1 MELNAFLAYCLAAV
15 AIIIVPGPTVTMIV
29 ANSLRHGSR
38 AGMLNVAGTQAG
50 LLIWLAVA
58 VFGLAAMI
66 KAMGVWFDV
75 VRIAGAAYL
84 VWLGIALWRSG
95 GQLRSAERA
104 RPKGSFFLQGLW
116 VILSNPKMLLV
127 FGALIPQFISPE
139 HDFMSQLIFLVV
151 VFMILAAIFDGTYA
165 VLAGSAGAWLSRARI
180 RLVERL
186 SGTCLIAGGLWLAFR
201 R

>member
-1 MELNAFLAYCLAAV
+1 MELNAFLAYCIAAV

-50 LLIWLAVA
+50 LLIWLAIA
-58 VFGLAAMI
+58 VLGLAAAI
-66 KAMGVWFDV
+66 QAMGIWFDV

-95 GQLRSAERA
+95 GELRTAERA
-104 RPKGSFFLQGLW
+104 RPHGSFFLQGLW

-127 FGALIPQFISPE
+127 FGALIPQFIAPE
-139 HDFMSQLIFLVV
+139 RDFASQLIFLVV
-151 VFMILAAIFDGTYA
+151 VFMVLAAIFDGAYA
-165 VLAGSAGAWLSRARI
+165 LLAGSAGAWLSRARI
-180 RLVERL
+180 RLVERI
-186 SGTCLIAGGLWLAFR
+186 SGSCLIAGGLWLAFR

>member
-1 MELNAFLAYCLAAV
+1 
-15 AIIIVPGPTVTMIV
+15 VPGPTVTMIV

-50 LLIWLAVA
+50 LLIWLAIA
-58 VFGLAAMI
+58 VLGLAAAI
-66 KAMGVWFDV
+66 QAMGVWFDV

-84 VWLGIALWRSG
+84 VWLGIGLWRSG
-95 GQLRSAERA
+95 GELRTAERA

-139 HDFMSQLIFLVV
+139 RDFASQLIFLVV
-151 VFMILAAIFDGTYA
+151 VFMVLAAIFDGAYA
-165 VLAGSAGAWLSRARI
+165 LLAGSAGAWLSRARI
-180 RLVERL
+180 KLVERI
-186 SGTCLIAGGLWLAFR
+186 SGSCLIAGGLWLAFR

>member
-1 MELNAFLAYCLAAV
+1 MELNAFLAYCLAAG

-50 LLIWLAVA
+50 LLIWLAIA
-58 VFGLAAMI
+58 VLGLAAAI
-66 KAMGVWFDV
+66 QAMGVWFDV

-84 VWLGIALWRSG
+84 VWLGIGLWRSG
-95 GQLRSAERA
+95 GELRTAERS
-104 RPKGSFFLQGLW
+104 RPRGSFFLQGLW

-139 HDFMSQLIFLVV
+139 HDFASQLIFLVA
-151 VFMILAAIFDGTYA
+151 VFMVLAAIFDGAYA
-165 VLAGSAGAWLSRARI
+165 LLAGSAGAWLSRARI
-180 RLVERL
+180 RLVERI
-186 SGTCLIAGGLWLAFR
+186 SGSCLIAGGLWLAFR

>member
-15 AIIIVPGPTVTMIV
+15 AIIIVPGPTVTMII

-50 LLIWLAVA
+50 LLIWLAIA
-58 VFGLAAMI
+58 VLGLAAAI
-66 KAMGVWFDV
+66 QAMGIWFDV

-84 VWLGIALWRSG
+84 VWLGIGLWRSRG
-95 GQLRSAERA
+95 ELRTAERA
-104 RPKGSFFLQGLW
+104 RPHGSFFLQGFW

-139 HDFMSQLIFLVV
+139 RDFASQLTFLVV
-151 VFMILAAIFDGTYA
+151 VFMVLAAIFDGAYA
-165 VLAGSAGAWLSRARI
+165 LLAGSAGSWLSRTRI
-180 RLVERL
+180 RLVERI
-186 SGTCLIAGGLWLAFR
+186 SGSCLIAGGLWLAFR

>member
-1 MELNAFLAYCLAAV
+1 MELNALLAYCLAAV

-58 VFGLAAMI
+58 VLGLAAMI

-75 VRIAGAAYL
+75 VRVAGAAYL

>member
-1 MELNAFLAYCLAAV
+1 MDLNAFLTYCLAAV

-50 LLIWLAVA
+50 LLIWLAIA
-58 VFGLAAMI
+58 VLGLAAAI
-66 KAMGVWFDV
+66 QAMGIWFDV

-84 VWLGIALWRSG
+84 VWLGISLWRSG
-95 GQLRSAERA
+95 GELRTVERA
-104 RPKGSFFLQGLW
+104 RPHGSFFLQGLW

-127 FGALIPQFISPE
+127 FGALMPQFIAPE
-139 HDFMSQLIFLVV
+139 RDFAGQLIFLVV
-151 VFMILAAIFDGTYA
+151 VFMVLAAIFDGAYA
-165 VLAGSAGAWLSRARI
+165 LLAGSAGAWLSRARI
-180 RLVERL
+180 KLVERI
-186 SGTCLIAGGLWLAFR
+186 SGSCLIAGGLWLAFR

>member
-1 MELNAFLAYCLAAV
+1 MDPNAFLVYCLAAV

-29 ANSLRHGSR
+29 ANSLRHGWR
-38 AGMLNVAGTQAG
+38 AGILNVAGTQAG
-50 LLIWLAVA
+50 LLIWLAIA
-58 VFGLAAMI
+58 VLGLAAAI
-66 KAMGVWFDV
+66 KGMGVWFDV
-75 VRIAGAAYL
+75 VRVAGAAYL
-84 VWLGIALWRSG
+84 VWLGISLWRSG
-95 GQLRSAERA
+95 GELRTAERA

-127 FGALIPQFISPE
+127 FGALIPQFIAPE
-139 HDFMSQLIFLVV
+139 RDFMSQLIFLVV
-151 VFMILAAIFDGTYA
+151 VFMVLAAIFDGSYA

-186 SGTCLIAGGLWLAFR
+186 SGSCLIAGGLWLAFR

>member
-1 MELNAFLAYCLAAV
+1 MELNAFLAYCIAAV

-50 LLIWLAVA
+50 LLIWLAIA
-58 VFGLAAMI
+58 VLGLAAAI
-66 KAMGVWFDV
+66 QAMGVWFDV

-95 GQLRSAERA
+95 GELRTAERA
-104 RPKGSFFLQGLW
+104 RPHGSFFLQGLW

-127 FGALIPQFISPE
+127 FGALIPQFIAPE
-139 HDFMSQLIFLVV
+139 RDFASQLIFLVV
-151 VFMILAAIFDGTYA
+151 VFMVLAAIFDGAYA
-165 VLAGSAGAWLSRARI
+165 LLAGSAGAWLSRARI
-180 RLVERL
+180 RLVERI
-186 SGTCLIAGGLWLAFR
+186 SGSCLIAGGLWLAFR

>member
-50 LLIWLAVA
+50 LLVWLAIA
-58 VFGLAAMI
+58 VLGLAAAI
-66 KAMGVWFDV
+66 QAMGIWFDA
-75 VRIAGAAYL
+75 VRIAGAGYL
-84 VWLGIALWRSG
+84 IWLGIGLWRSG
-95 GQLRSAERA
+95 GELRTAERA
-104 RPKGSFFLQGLW
+104 RPHGSFFLQGLW

-139 HDFMSQLIFLVV
+139 GDFASQLIFLVV
-151 VFMILAAIFDGTYA
+151 VFMVLAAIFDGAYA
-165 VLAGSAGAWLSRARI
+165 LLAGSAGAWLSRARI
-180 RLVERL
+180 KLVERI
-186 SGTCLIAGGLWLAFR
+186 SGSCLIAGGLWLAFR

>member
-1 MELNAFLAYCLAAV
+1 MELNALLAYCLAAV

-50 LLIWLAVA
+50 LLIWLAIA
-58 VFGLAAMI
+58 VLGLAAAI
-66 KAMGVWFDV
+66 QAMGIWFDV

-95 GQLRSAERA
+95 GELRTAERA
-104 RPKGSFFLQGLW
+104 RPHGSFFLQGLW

-127 FGALIPQFISPE
+127 FGALIPQFIAPE
-139 HDFMSQLIFLVV
+139 RDFAGQLIFLVV
-151 VFMILAAIFDGTYA
+151 VFMVLAAIFDGAYA
-165 VLAGSAGAWLSRARI
+165 LLAGSAGAWLSRARI
-180 RLVERL
+180 KLVERI
-186 SGTCLIAGGLWLAFR
+186 SGSCLIAGGLWLAFR

>member
-1 MELNAFLAYCLAAV
+1 
-15 AIIIVPGPTVTMIV
+15 
-29 ANSLRHGSR
+29 
-38 AGMLNVAGTQAG
+38 
-50 LLIWLAVA
+50 VA
-58 VFGLAAMI
+58 VLGLAAMI

-75 VRIAGAAYL
+75 VRVAGAAYL